1 MNTQPPQK
9 PEIGDRI
16 EARLRTQLR
25 TVKIEIADEI
35 TLKHCQWLLSD
46 FADRWKLIKKG
57 SRNNHQTLRK

>member
-1 MNTQPPQK
+1 MNTPTPQK

-25 TVKIEIADEI
+25 TVKIEIEDEI

-46 FADRWKLIKKG
+46 FSDRWKLIKKDA
-57 SRNNHQTLRK
+57 QP

>member
-1 MNTQPPQK
+1 MNTPPQK

-16 EARLRTQLR
+16 EARLKTQLR

-46 FADRWKLIKKG
+46 FADRWKLIKKDA
-57 SRNNHQTLRK
+57 QP